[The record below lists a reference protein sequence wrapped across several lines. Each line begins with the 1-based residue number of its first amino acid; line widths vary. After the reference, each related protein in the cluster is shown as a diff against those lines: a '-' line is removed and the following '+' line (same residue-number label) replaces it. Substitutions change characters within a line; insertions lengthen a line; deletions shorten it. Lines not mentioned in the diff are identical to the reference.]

1 MRVSSLLK
9 NGGGVM
15 KRLLLIVGILLL
27 AVTASNRALAGEPD
41 IGGLPGPWD
50 NGLPSAWIF
59 GASCDP
65 TINYNCPMTK
75 TYIAAARQ
83 AAAANGT
90 CDPYVD
96 YKCLDA
102 YLGQDV
108 ATRFFRYY
116 QLEWGHATAPAD
128 PNAPPSRRP
137 DSVWPATP
145 QSSPPMPFTEW
156 PYGGTINI
164 GVTTPNSVDSPLM
177 VALANTQFGKTL
189 SDAHIQ
195 IYGWINPGANIS
207 SNSVKPA
214 GNFPISYDYTPNTI
228 QLDQAVLYIERL
240 PDTTQNDH
248 FDWGFRVSGLYGV
261 DGRYTMAYGLFSNQL
276 LNRNAVN
283 IADLPMVY
291 TDLYFPVMSGL
302 NIRVGRF
309 ISIPDIEAQL
319 APNNYTYAHSLTYT
333 FDNYTNT
340 GVQATLALTK
350 NWIVQM
356 GTTIGSDTMPWN
368 WGQKIGN
375 PYVLSGSN
383 AAGLGPGVDP
393 LYPGSTMLK
402 DPGAVPSFTMGL
414 RWTSSDGHDDLNMV
428 ADAINGGQY
437 GYNNLQWLG
446 LTYYH
451 KFNDYWHISFETWN
465 IHEFG
470 TPDLNNAAAAA
481 LIANNGTPFSPF
493 AMPFNAPNGAWCLG
507 PKLQGTVVAG
517 APLTCTSDEQ
527 TFLVYVNYSPD
538 KLNNFS
544 LRTEY
549 FNDPQGQRTGT
560 ATAYTD
566 VALSWQHWFSPQ
578 IEMRPEIGYYRSIDN
593 PAFNGNAAVGT
604 IAPNR
609 NWAVIGA
616 TDLIVHF

>member
-1 MRVSSLLK
+1 VLVLRFWPHECPNNPRTREHQVVAMGGLTPNAGAMRDSSLLK

-128 PNAPPSRRP
+128 PNAPPGRRP

-383 AAGLGPGVDP
+383 AAGLGRFIPAARCSRIRERCRRLRWVCAGPAVTAMTTSTWSPTPSTVDSMATTTCNGSASRTTINSTTTGISH
-393 LYPGSTMLK
+393 LKLGTFTSSARRTSTM
-402 DPGAVPSFTMGL
+402 PP
-414 RWTSSDGHDDLNMV
+414 RPRSSPITARRSVH
-428 ADAINGGQY
+428 
-437 GYNNLQWLG
+437 
-446 LTYYH
+446 
-451 KFNDYWHISFETWN
+451 
-465 IHEFG
+465 
-470 TPDLNNAAAAA
+470 
-481 LIANNGTPFSPF
+481 SPCRS
-493 AMPFNAPNGAWCLG
+493 M
-507 PKLQGTVVAG
+507 
-517 APLTCTSDEQ
+517 
-527 TFLVYVNYSPD
+527 
-538 KLNNFS
+538 
-544 LRTEY
+544 R
-549 FNDPQGQRTGT
+549 RTGHG
-560 ATAYTD
+560 ASVPNCRAP
-566 VALSWQHWFSPQ
+566 SWQAL
-578 IEMRPEIGYYRSIDN
+578 R
-593 PAFNGNAAVGT
+593 
-604 IAPNR
+604 
-609 NWAVIGA
+609 
-616 TDLIVHF
+616 